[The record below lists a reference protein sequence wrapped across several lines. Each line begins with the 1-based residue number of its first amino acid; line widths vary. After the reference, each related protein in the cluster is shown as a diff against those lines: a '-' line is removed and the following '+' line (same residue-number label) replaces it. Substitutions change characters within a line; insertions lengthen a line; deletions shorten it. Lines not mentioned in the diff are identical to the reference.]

1 MVRFNILVLTLFT
14 QIVVVKNSITIPVK
28 YFQFSS
34 KFLAAGK
41 CCLKILWGKEKKK
54 DTGDRWITVLHLQT
68 PLVGSE
74 YFLIAIFENT
84 L

>member
-1 MVRFNILVLTLFT
+1 MVRLNILVLTLFT
-14 QIVVVKNSITIPVK
+14 QIVIVKIMIPVK

-41 CCLKILWGKEKKK
+41 CCLKILWGKEKEK

-74 YFLIAIFENT
+74 YFLIAIFKNI